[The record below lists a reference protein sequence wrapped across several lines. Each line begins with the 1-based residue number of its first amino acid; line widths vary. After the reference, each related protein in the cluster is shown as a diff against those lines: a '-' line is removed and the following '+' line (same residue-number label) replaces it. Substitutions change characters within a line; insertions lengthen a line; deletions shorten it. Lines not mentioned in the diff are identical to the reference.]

1 MYKLTIS
8 NIDMD
13 TAEILTYIAEKAG
26 GKVLK
31 NTKDEITSTS
41 KKQEHFAAFNKQI
54 DDIIL
59 HIKDKHNA
67 ISKHKI
73 K

>member
-8 NIDMD
+8 NIETD
-13 TAEILTYIAEKAG
+13 TAEILTFIAEKAG

-31 NTKDEITSTS
+31 NTKETTTTSS
-41 KKQEHFAAFNKQI
+41 KKQEHFATFNKQF
-54 DDIIL
+54 DEIIL
-59 HIKDKHNA
+59 QIKDNHNA
-67 ISKHKI
+67 VSKHKI